1 MIPTYIPS
9 SSHLLSL
16 TPDNFLPPSLSS
28 RILLSPKEIIS
39 LTGLPK
45 TTIYNLISSGC
56 LPAFKIGRHWM
67 IHRNDL
73 YTYLSSCID
82 TYIDV

>member
-1 MIPTYIPS
+1 MINPTSTSCLPNI
-9 SSHLLSL
+9 
-16 TPDNFLPPSLSS
+16 TPDTFLPPSLSH
-28 RILLSPKEIIS
+28 RIFLTPKEIIS
-39 LTGLPK
+39 ITGLPK
-45 TTIYNLISSGC
+45 TTIYNLISTGV

-73 YTYLSSCID
+73 YTYLTTCID